1 MKCCCMLNN
10 YKIISIFPDILT
22 EKNSHHAPDDQ
33 YRLPIFLLAGLFCGV
48 LVMTVAVVIILL
60 MLKRKRKNT
69 NSKHIPANVP
79 VRPAENG
86 YVVARVYPDGR
97 PAAYFSRS
105 QFGTIVYHHNF
116 VFENST

>member
-1 MKCCCMLNN
+1 MLEN
-10 YKIISIFPDILT
+10 YIIISFFPDLLT
-22 EKNSHHAPDDQ
+22 EKNSQHAPDDRN
-33 YRLPIFLLAGLFCGV
+33 RLPILLLAGLFCGV
-48 LVMTVAVVIILL
+48 LVMTVVVVIILL
-60 MLKRKRKNT
+60 MLKRKRKNM
-69 NSKHIPANVP
+69 NSKHIPANLP

-105 QFGTIVYHHNF
+105 QFGTVVYHHNF